1 MKEVVCKD
9 YVGEPLLHEN
19 LDLSQKN
26 RLVTGEKLT
35 TKLAVKNIKA
45 VQKARL
51 LSSLNNPRT
60 EDLNKL
66 LLLDDWITAQCF
78 AEFCAVGECR
88 HSSIAYLRY
97 LGTFDDEST
106 KSKVDSFVQI
116 LSEHRDDKGRWK
128 GFPFYYTL
136 LVLKDLK
143 TEAAKKEVEY
153 TAPACQRALKR
164 LKESDPFY
172 SLKYNTL
179 VNVLRENKHTLGNYL
194 VQNFPL
200 YETL

>member
-1 MKEVVCKD
+1 M
-9 YVGEPLLHEN
+9 HEN

-26 RLVTGEKLT
+26 RLITGEKLA

-45 VQKARL
+45 LQKARL
-51 LSSLNNPRT
+51 LSSLKDPST
-60 EDLNKL
+60 KDLNKL
-66 LLLDDWITAQCF
+66 LALDDWITKQCF

-88 HSSIAYLRY
+88 QSSIAYLRY

-116 LSEHRDDKGRWK
+116 LSEHRDDKGRWN

-136 LVLKDLK
+136 LVLNELK
-143 TEAAKKEVEY
+143 TEGARKEIEY
-153 TAPACQRALKR
+153 AFPACQRALKR
-164 LKESDPFY
+164 VKESDEFY
-172 SLKYNTL
+172 STKHTTL
-179 VNVLRENKHTLGNYL
+179 VNALGMNRYTLADSL
-194 VQNFPL
+194 IQNFPL

>member
-1 MKEVVCKD
+1 M
-9 YVGEPLLHEN
+9 HEN
-19 LDLSQKN
+19 MDLSQKN
-26 RLVTGEKLT
+26 RLITGEKLA

-51 LSSLNNPRT
+51 LSSLNAPST
-60 EDLNKL
+60 EDLQKL
-66 LLLDDWITAQCF
+66 LSLEDWIAEQCF
-78 AEFCAVGECR
+78 AKFCAVGECR

-106 KSKVDSFVQI
+106 KSKVDSFVNLI
-116 LSEHRDDKGRWK
+116 SKHRDGKGRWK

-136 LVLKDLK
+136 LVLNELK
-143 TEAAKKEVEY
+143 TEVAKKEIEY
-153 TAPACQRALKR
+153 AIPACQRAMNR
-164 LKESDPFY
+164 LKESDGFY

-179 VNVLRENKHTLGNYL
+179 VNILRENKHTLGNYL